1 MVNCS
6 LTRDI
11 ILMIIKVDLGLF
23 AILIV
28 VILTQYNI
36 RARRGFREDLK
47 KQYKF
52 YLNLRV
58 YSSCRVQDV
67 A

>member
-11 ILMIIKVDLGLF
+11 ILIVIEEDLGSF
-23 AILIV
+23 AISIIV
-28 VILTQYNI
+28 VFFLTQRNV

-47 KQYKF
+47 E
-52 YLNLRV
+52 
-58 YSSCRVQDV
+58 
-67 A
+67 

>member
-6 LTRDI
+6 LTRVI
-11 ILMIIKVDLGLF
+11 ILIVIKRDLGSF

-28 VILTQYNI
+28 VILTQYSI

-47 KQYKF
+47 E
-52 YLNLRV
+52 
-58 YSSCRVQDV
+58 
-67 A
+67 

>member
-11 ILMIIKVDLGLF
+11 ILMVIKEDLGSF

-28 VILTQYNI
+28 VVFNAT
-36 RARRGFREDLK
+36 
-47 KQYKF
+47 
-52 YLNLRV
+52 
-58 YSSCRVQDV
+58 
-67 A
+67 